1 MADDMQTSNITKW
14 YLKEDRDNKGEAFTK
29 WLH

>member
-14 YLKEDRDNKGEAFTK
+14 YLKEGRDNKGEVFTK